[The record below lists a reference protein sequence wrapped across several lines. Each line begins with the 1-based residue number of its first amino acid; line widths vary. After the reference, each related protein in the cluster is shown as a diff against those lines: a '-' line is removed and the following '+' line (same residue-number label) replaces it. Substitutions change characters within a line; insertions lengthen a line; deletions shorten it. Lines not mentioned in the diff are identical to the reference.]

1 MKHYFKN
8 QKSKIKLI
16 TRSFDFD
23 AKFAFTRGWMW
34 THMCLINKNVLKM
47 IKYLEYGS
55 QLGSS
60 FTLGARIF
68 FLSQILLYKEFRL
81 FCRFISKIIVGP

>member
-1 MKHYFKN
+1 
-8 QKSKIKLI
+8 
-16 TRSFDFD
+16 
-23 AKFAFTRGWMW
+23 
-34 THMCLINKNVLKM
+34 M

-68 FLSQILLYKEFRL
+68 FSPQILLYKEFRL

>member
-1 MKHYFKN
+1 
-8 QKSKIKLI
+8 
-16 TRSFDFD
+16 
-23 AKFAFTRGWMW
+23 
-34 THMCLINKNVLKM
+34 M

-60 FTLGARIF
+60 FTLGAQIF